1 MSQNPYGVLGV
12 SPSATDDEIKK
23 AYRKLAKQYHPD
35 IHPDRAF
42 AEKKMAE
49 INAAY
54 DQILNERQ
62 GKTQGAGSY
71 GGYGGYGYGR
81 SDPGEGSTPE
91 MTAVRHY
98 LHYRRYQ
105 EAFNVLNRIQN
116 RDAEWYFLSAYAH
129 AGVGNRTQAL
139 EFARK
144 AVQMDPN
151 NYEYQQLLQ
160 QLQYSG
166 TAYETYGRGFE
177 VPRGGMN
184 PICMGLCLAK
194 LCCPYC

>member
-1 MSQNPYGVLGV
+1 MNQNPYSVLGV

-35 IHPDRAF
+35 IHPDREF

-54 DQILNERQ
+54 DQILNQRQ
-62 GKTQGAGSY
+62 GKATGA
-71 GGYGGYGYGR
+71 GYGGYASYGNQE
-81 SDPGEGSTPE
+81 PGQGSTPE
-91 MTAVRHY
+91 YTAVRHY
-98 LHYRRYQ
+98 LHYRRYR
-105 EAFNVLNRIQN
+105 EAFNVLNRIQD
-116 RDAEWYFLSAYAH
+116 RTAEWYFLAAYAH

-144 AVQMDPN
+144 AVAMEPN
-151 NYEYQQLLQ
+151 NYEYQQLLN
-160 QLQYSG
+160 QLQHSG
-166 TAYETYGRGFE
+166 MAYETYGRGFSM
-177 VPRGGMN
+177 PTGGMN